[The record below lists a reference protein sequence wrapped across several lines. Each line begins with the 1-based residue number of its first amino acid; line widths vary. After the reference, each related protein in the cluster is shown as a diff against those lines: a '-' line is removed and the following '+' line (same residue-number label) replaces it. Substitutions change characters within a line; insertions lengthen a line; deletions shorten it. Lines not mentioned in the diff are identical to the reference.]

1 MKYLFPFVFLALTTT
16 AFSQTTV
23 GLVGYY
29 TFDGIFT
36 DITGNSANEGTATGN
51 PTFDCGVSGD
61 ALVLDGVDD
70 FIIVKG
76 DAGSINDEFSTEDF
90 TVSFYFKPVGKA
102 GTPYILSK
110 RSEDC
115 MFEQY
120 FYVRYSPFTE
130 TINGVL
136 TEDMKVVSVARGL
149 DPGNCWQ
156 HVALARDGNRLI
168 LYINGA
174 FAAEIGTSSRVD
186 IFNDGDFTIGGGN
199 CRSGSEPLFSG
210 LIDELRIYNRALD
223 EEEVAGLYFS
233 PDKIAIRDT
242 LIFLGSEVDVE
253 ITSSCAT
260 AYQWTPGTDIS
271 SVSEA
276 EPTITP
282 SFPAADPPLT
292 YKVNMVDQVY
302 GCISTDS
309 INITVIDPDQLDCRT
324 LYLPRA
330 FTPNGDGLNDT
341 YGISNPFSV
350 QNLISFEIYDRWGS
364 RLFITEDAFQQ
375 WDGTFKGEKVNS
387 GVFLYKLRYVCND
400 IERFA
405 SGNLTIIR

>member
-1 MKYLFPFVFLALTTT
+1 MKYFFAVLFLVLVGPAY
-16 AFSQTTV
+16 SQTTV

-29 TFDGIFT
+29 TFDGILT
-36 DITGNSANEGTATGN
+36 DVTGNSANEGTATGN

-61 ALVLDGVDD
+61 AIVLDGIDD
-70 FIIVKG
+70 MIVVKG

-90 TVSFYFKPVGKA
+90 TVSFYFKPVGKSGA
-102 GTPYILSK
+102 PYILSK

-115 MFEQY
+115 LFEQY
-120 FYVRYSPFTE
+120 FFVRYSALAN

-149 DPGNCWQ
+149 EFGTCWQ
-156 HVALARDGNRLI
+156 HVALVRDANKFI
-168 LYINGA
+168 LYINGE
-174 FAAEIGTSSRVD
+174 FAAELGTSSRVD
-186 IFNDGDFTIGGGN
+186 VFNDGDFIIGGAN
-199 CRSGSEPLFSG
+199 CRNGSEPLFSG
-210 LIDELRIYNRALD
+210 LIDELRVYNRALD
-223 EEEVAGLYFS
+223 DDEIAGLYFA

-242 LIFLGSEVDVE
+242 LIFLGSEVDIE

-260 AYQWTPGTDIS
+260 AFQWTPGADIS
-271 SVSEA
+271 STSAA

-282 SFPAADPPLT
+282 SFAAADPPLT
-292 YKVNMVDQVY
+292 YTVNMVDQVY
-302 GCISTDS
+302 GCIATDS
-309 INITVIDPDQLDCRT
+309 INITVIDPNQLDCRT

-350 QNLISFEIYDRWGS
+350 QELLSFEIFDRWGS
-364 RLFITEDAFQQ
+364 RLFITEDPFEQ
-375 WDGTFKGEKVNS
+375 WNGTFKGQRINA

-405 SGNLTIIR
+405 SGNVSIIN

>member
-1 MKYLFPFVFLALTTT
+1 MKYLFSFLCLTLVLP

-51 PTFDCGVSGD
+51 PSFDCGVKGD
-61 ALVLDGVDD
+61 AIVLDGIDD
-70 FIIVKG
+70 LITIKG

-90 TVSFYFKPVGKA
+90 TISFYFKPVGMS
-102 GTPYILSK
+102 GTPYLLSK

-115 MFEQY
+115 LFEQY
-120 FYVRYSPFTE
+120 FFIRYSPLTR
-130 TINGVL
+130 IVNGVL

-149 DPGNCWQ
+149 DYGTCWQ
-156 HVALARDGNRLI
+156 HVALARDKNKLI
-168 LYINGA
+168 LYINGK
-174 FAAEIGTSSRVD
+174 FAAELGTSSRVD

-199 CRSGSEPLFSG
+199 CRNSSEPLFSG

-223 EEEVAGLYFS
+223 EEEVAGLYFA

-242 LIFLGSEVDVE
+242 LIFLGREVDIK

-260 AYQWTPGTDIS
+260 AFQWIPALDIS
-271 SVSEA
+271 SSSVA
-276 EPTITP
+276 EPTIKP
-282 SFPAADPPLT
+282 SFPASAPPLT
-292 YKVNMVDQVY
+292 YTVNMVDQVY
-302 GCISTDS
+302 GCIATDS
-309 INITVIDPDQLDCRT
+309 INITVIDPDLLDCRK

-350 QNLISFEIYDRWGS
+350 QELISFEIFDRWGS
-364 RLFITEDAFQQ
+364 RLFSTQDPFEH
-375 WDGTFKGEKVNS
+375 WDGYFKGEKVNS
-387 GVFLYKLRYVCND
+387 GVFLFKLRYVCNQ
-400 IERFA
+400 IERFD